1 LRADSSTSYSQP
13 PAAKEVTHHGREQKL
28 LIAKNAK
35 KIRKVRKENLA
46 LDFDFDFLSALCGF
60 SLRSLR

>member
-13 PAAKEVTHHGREQKL
+13 RAAKEVTRHGREQKL

-46 LDFDFDFLSALCGF
+46 LDFDFLSALCGF